1 MRYIKQFIFFSV
13 IGYVFERLVGILMH
27 NNFESGIL
35 YGPYTPIYGFGIL
48 IIIYGS
54 DYIFKHLHLKRYQE
68 NFIVFGLLFFTITI
82 LELLGGILIEK
93 IFGTVFWSYE
103 NLKFNYGH
111 YIAIEVSLLWSILG
125 IIIYYFKEILLAII
139 EKVPPIIYYLF
150 IIIIPIDVIYT
161 IAKIYS

>member
-13 IGYVFERLVGILMH
+13 IGYLFEKIVGILIQ
-27 NNFESGIL
+27 NNFDSGIL
-35 YGPYTPIYGFGIL
+35 HGPYTPIYGFGIL

-103 NLKFNYGH
+103 KLKLNYGH
-111 YIAIEVSLLWSILG
+111 YISIEVSLLWSILG
-125 IIIYYFKEILLAII
+125 IIIYYFKNFLLQLV
-139 EKVPPIIYYLF
+139 EKVPTIIYYLF
-150 IIIIPIDVIYT
+150 MFTISVDVIYT
-161 IAKIYS
+161 IVKL

>member
-13 IGYVFERLVGILMH
+13 IGYIFERLVGIIMQ
-27 NNFESGIL
+27 NDFDSGIL

-68 NFIVFGLLFFTITI
+68 NLVVFGLLFFTITI

-93 IFGTVFWSYE
+93 IFGTIFWSYE
-103 NLKFNYGH
+103 SLKFNYGH

-125 IIIYYFKEILLAII
+125 LIIYYFKDLLLNLV
-139 EKVPPIIYYLF
+139 EKIPNIIYYLF
-150 IIIIPIDVIYT
+150 IIAIPIDVIYT
-161 IAKIYS
+161 IIKI

>member
-13 IGYVFERLVGILMH
+13 IGYFFEKIVGIVIQ
-27 NNFESGIL
+27 NNFDSGIL

-82 LELLGGILIEK
+82 LELLGGMLIEK

-103 NLKFNYGH
+103 SLKFNYGH

-125 IIIYYFKEILLAII
+125 IIIYYFKDFLLKLVD
-139 EKVPPIIYYLF
+139 KVPTIIYYLL
-150 IIIIPIDVIYT
+150 IIAIIIDVIYT
-161 IAKIYS
+161 IAKVC

>member
-13 IGYVFERLVGILMH
+13 IGYIFERLVGIIMQ
-27 NNFESGIL
+27 NSFESGIL

-68 NFIVFGLLFFTITI
+68 NLVVFGLLFFTITI

-93 IFGTVFWSYE
+93 IFGTIFWSYE
-103 NLKFNYGH
+103 NLKLNNGH

-125 IIIYYFKEILLAII
+125 LIIYYFKDFLLSLV
-139 EKVPPIIYYLF
+139 EKIPNTIYYLF
-150 IIIIPIDVIYT
+150 IIVIPIDVIYT
-161 IAKIYS
+161 IIKI